1 MNVAS
6 QLHSL
11 NKALQTN
18 HLAPQNNR
26 ASSEVLQT
34 NQMIRE
40 MLRANRF
47 TERHEEG
54 QKRQGYLV
62 SLLDALSECLLSNN
76 LSADD
81 KLIKT
86 NKIKDECI
94 LAISLR
100 FSDGKASLLG

>member
-1 MNVAS
+1 
-6 QLHSL
+6 
-11 NKALQTN
+11 
-18 HLAPQNNR
+18 
-26 ASSEVLQT
+26 
-34 NQMIRE
+34 

-47 TERHEEG
+47 TEGTRRVKNVKATWLPRG
-54 QKRQGYLV
+54 IKIAV

-94 LAISLR
+94 LAISSR
-100 FSDGKASLLG
+100 FSDGKASFSAEFCEFSRLQFPASQQDRAGELKPVR